1 MTNGQVDLL
10 KLFQAAA
17 GALQQNQTAL
27 NQADSYN
34 HDHGTNM
41 VNTFNTI
48 VQALQQKQDAKPAAQ
63 LKYVSKQLEQKATS
77 GSGKMFAQN
86 FSQAASNIKGSGITL
101 ENILPLLLMIL
112 GGGKSGTSGSSTDII
127 GSILGSL
134 LGGQST
140 TSSQSGQGTDLGG
153 LLGGLLGSQ
162 STATS
167 SQGSQDSG
175 LGGLLGSILGGQ
187 NTTSQPSQGGDLGDI
202 LGGALGGQTGSSGSS
217 TGDLL
222 GTLIGGIVGNSGMS
236 DSTHH
241 TQSGQIVTGSILQT
255 LARMLK

>member
-1 MTNGQVDLL
+1 MANGQVDLL

-77 GSGKMFAQN
+77 GSGKMYAQG
-86 FSQAASNIKGSGITL
+86 FSQAAKNIKGSGISL

-112 GGGKSGTSGSSTDII
+112 GGGKSGSTGSSTDII
-127 GSILGSL
+127 GSILGGL
-134 LGGQST
+134 LGGQGT
-140 TSSQSGQGTDLGG
+140 TSPQSGQGTDLGG
-153 LLGGLLGSQ
+153 LLGSLLGGQ
-162 STATS
+162 STT

-187 NTTSQPSQGGDLGDI
+187 NTTSQSSQGGDLGDI
-202 LGGALGGQTGSSGSS
+202 LGGVLGGQTGSSSS
-217 TGDLL
+217 AGGDLL
-222 GTLIGGIVGNSGMS
+222 GTLIGGIVGNSGMT

>member
-10 KLFQAAA
+10 QLFQAAA
-17 GALQQNQTAL
+17 GALQQNQSAL

-77 GSGKMFAQN
+77 GSGKMFAQS
-86 FSQAASNIKGSGITL
+86 FSQAANNIKGSGITL

-112 GGGKSGTSGSSTDII
+112 GGGKSGTTGSSTDII
-127 GSILGSL
+127 GSILGGL
-134 LGGQST
+134 LGGQGT
-140 TSSQSGQGTDLGG
+140 TSSQSGQGIDLGG
-153 LLGGLLGSQ
+153 LLGSLLGGQ
-162 STATS
+162 NSTAQP
-167 SQGSQDSG
+167 SQGGGLADI
-175 LGGLLGSILGGQ
+175 LGGLLGGQ
-187 NTTSQPSQGGDLGDI
+187 
-202 LGGALGGQTGSSGSS
+202 SGSS
-217 TGDLL
+217 STSSGDLL
-222 GTLIGGIVGNSGMS
+222 GTLIGGIVGNSGMT
-236 DSTHH
+236 DSAHH
-241 TQSGQIVTGSILQT
+241 TQSGQIVTGSILQA

>member
-10 KLFQAAA
+10 QLFQAAA
-17 GALQQNQTAL
+17 GALKQNQSAL
-27 NQADSYN
+27 NQADTYN

-77 GSGKMFAQN
+77 GSGKWFAQN
-86 FSQAASNIKGSGITL
+86 FLQAANNIKGSGITF

-112 GGGKSGTSGSSTDII
+112 GGGKGGNTGSSTDII
-127 GSILGSL
+127 GSILGGL
-134 LGGQST
+134 LSGHGS

-153 LLGGLLGSQ
+153 LLGGLLGGQ
-162 STATS
+162 STT
-167 SQGSQDSG
+167 SQGSQDGG

-187 NTTSQPSQGGDLGDI
+187 NTTSQSSQGGDLGDI
-202 LGGALGGQTGSSGSS
+202 LGDVLGGQSGSS
-217 TGDLL
+217 SSAGGDLL
-222 GTLIGGIVGNSGMS
+222 GTLIGGIVGNSGMT